1 MGLEPMIFSPAAGR
15 HTRSRPSSAGRNY
28 LAHVPPAG
36 YCPASEYHV
45 ITREQTHAFHAS
57 LMEASPGGGGS
68 VLTKINMN
76 R

>member
-1 MGLEPMIFSPAAGR
+1 
-15 HTRSRPSSAGRNY
+15 
-28 LAHVPPAG
+28 
-36 YCPASEYHV
+36 V

-68 VLTKINMN
+68 VLTKINMK